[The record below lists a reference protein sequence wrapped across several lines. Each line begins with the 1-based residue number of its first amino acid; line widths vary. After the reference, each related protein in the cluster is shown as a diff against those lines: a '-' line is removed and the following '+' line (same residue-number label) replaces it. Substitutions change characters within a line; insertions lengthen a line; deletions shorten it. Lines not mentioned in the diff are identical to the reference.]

1 MPAPTTI
8 TTAKPPPRDVLHAQI
23 ASAAEGPNQIKAAEK
38 LQRISGYLDDVIAL
52 TGLPLTLAI
61 APYTPQVLAYPLT
74 LRRVTNGRTET
85 ARVTDLD
92 TENFYRAQGYG

>member
-1 MPAPTTI
+1 MAAPTT
-8 TTAKPPPRDVLHAQI
+8 TTKDRPPQRDVLNAQI
-23 ASAAEGPNQIKAAEK
+23 ASAADAGNQIKVAEK

-52 TGLPLTLAI
+52 TGLPLTLAL
-61 APYTPQVLAYPLT
+61 APYTPQVPAYPFT
-74 LRRVTNGRTET
+74 LRRVTGNRVET